1 MASTYGHVRLG
12 TRGSPM
18 ALWQARWVAE
28 TLRQQHPGLTTE
40 LVVIRTAGDRNRQDP
55 LPRIGGKGLF
65 VKEIEDALWRQEIDL
80 AVHSMKDVP
89 TTLPPGLHL
98 SAVPPRDDVR
108 DVFVGRDGRRLTD
121 APGPWRIGTSS
132 LRRRAQLL
140 VLHRQVQVQDI
151 RGNVDTRLRK
161 MRQGE
166 VDGVVVA
173 AAGMY
178 RLGLQAEITEFL
190 PVEVMLPAAG
200 QGRWGSRRWLAI
212 GSMTSYNR
220 CMIQPRPGRWPL
232 NAPFSGIWAGVYGAY
247 CGSGAVSGR
256 RTASAGLVSTPD
268 GSQLLRQELHGP
280 VQEPA
285 QLGERLAAQM
295 RASGAGAILEAL
307 QDDLYPLPAGD
318 GREEKTDAFSHVSR
332 PTTPREYGLT
342 PLGAGNA
349 PGAKRIY
356 FALVCGPRA

>member
-1 MASTYGHVRLG
+1 MAPTSRHVRLG

-28 TLRQQHPGLTTE
+28 ALRQQHPGLTTD
-40 LVVIRTAGDRNRQDP
+40 LVVIRTAGDKNRHDP

-65 VKEIEDALWRQEIDL
+65 VKDIEDALLRQEIDL

-108 DVFVGRDGRRLTD
+108 DAFVGRDGRRLTD

-140 VLHRQVQVQDI
+140 ARRPDLQVQDI

-173 AAGMY
+173 AAGMF
-178 RLGLQAEITEFL
+178 RLGLQAEITEFF
-190 PVEVMLPAAG
+190 PVEIMLPAAG
-200 QGRWGSRRWLAI
+200 QGALGIETLAGHWI
-212 GSMTSYNR
+212 DDLL
-220 CMIQPRPGRWPL
+220 QPLHDP
-232 NAPFSGIWAGVYGAY
+232 A
-247 CGSGAVSGR
+247 
-256 RTASAGLVSTPD
+256 TASAVAAERAVLLPLGGGGTVPIAALAQCQGAALHMQGLVSTPD
-268 GSQLLRQELHGP
+268 GSQLLRQELRGS
-280 VQEPA
+280 VQESA
-285 QLGERLAAQM
+285 QLGERLALQM
-295 RASGAGAILEAL
+295 RASGADTILATL
-307 QDDLYPLPAGD
+307 QD
-318 GREEKTDAFSHVSR
+318 HH
-332 PTTPREYGLT
+332 
-342 PLGAGNA
+342 LGAG
-349 PGAKRIY
+349 
-356 FALVCGPRA
+356 

>member
-1 MASTYGHVRLG
+1 MAHTHAHVRLG

-28 TLRQQHPGLTTE
+28 TLRTHHPGLTTE

-65 VKEIEDALWRQEIDL
+65 VKDIEDALLRQDIEL

-98 SAVPPRDDVR
+98 SAVPPRDEVR
-108 DVFVGRDGRRLTD
+108 DAFVECDGRRLTD

-140 VLHRQVQVQDI
+140 ALHRELRVQDI

-173 AAGMY
+173 AAGMF
-178 RLGLQAEITEFL
+178 RLGLRAEITEFL
-190 PVEVMLPAAG
+190 PIEIMLPAAG
-200 QGRWGSRRWLAI
+200 QGALGIETLAGHWI
-212 GSMTSYNR
+212 DDLL
-220 CMIQPRPGRWPL
+220 QPLHDP
-232 NAPFSGIWAGVYGAY
+232 A
-247 CGSGAVSGR
+247 
-256 RTASAGLVSTPD
+256 TASTVAAERAFLWHLGGGCTVPIAALAQCQGAELHMQGLVSTPD
-268 GSQLLRQELHGP
+268 GSQLLRQELRGS
-280 VQEPA
+280 VQESA
-285 QLGERLAAQM
+285 QLGERLAIQM
-295 RASGAGAILEAL
+295 RASGADTILATL
-307 QDDLYPLPAGD
+307 QD
-318 GREEKTDAFSHVSR
+318 HH
-332 PTTPREYGLT
+332 
-342 PLGAGNA
+342 LGAG
-349 PGAKRIY
+349 
-356 FALVCGPRA
+356 

>member
-1 MASTYGHVRLG
+1 
-12 TRGSPM
+12 M

-28 TLRQQHPGLTTE
+28 ALRQQHPGLTTE
-40 LVVIRTAGDRNRQDP
+40 LVVIRTAGDRNRHDP

-65 VKEIEDALWRQEIDL
+65 VKDIEDALLRQEIDL

-108 DVFVGRDGRRLTD
+108 DAFVGRDGHRLTD
-121 APGPWRIGTSS
+121 APRLSETSGPWRIGTSS

-140 VLHRQVQVQDI
+140 VLHPQLQVQDI

-173 AAGMY
+173 AAGMC
-178 RLGLQAEITEFL
+178 RLGLQAAITELL
-190 PVEVMLPAAG
+190 PVDVMLPAAG
-200 QGRWGSRRWLAI
+200 QGALGIETLAGHWI
-212 GSMTSYNR
+212 DDLL
-220 CMIQPRPGRWPL
+220 QPLHDPTTAAAVAAERAFLWHLGGGCTIPIAAL
-232 NAPFSGIWAGVYGAY
+232 AQCQGAELY
-247 CGSGAVSGR
+247 MQ
-256 RTASAGLVSTPD
+256 GLVSTPD
-268 GSQLLRQELHGP
+268 GSQLLRQELRGP

-295 RASGAGAILEAL
+295 RASGAGALLEAL
-307 QDDLYPLPAGD
+307 QDDLQPLPA
-318 GREEKTDAFSHVSR
+318 REGQE
-332 PTTPREYGLT
+332 E
-342 PLGAGNA
+342 NE
-349 PGAKRIY
+349 
-356 FALVCGPRA
+356 

>member
-1 MASTYGHVRLG
+1 MAPTYRHVRLG

-18 ALWQARWVAE
+18 ALWQTRWVAE
-28 TLRQQHPGLTTE
+28 ALRQQHPGLTTE
-40 LVVIRTAGDRNRQDP
+40 LVVIRTAGDRNRHDP

-65 VKEIEDALWRQEIDL
+65 VKDIEDALLRQEIDL

-108 DVFVGRDGRRLTD
+108 DAFVGRDGRRLTD
-121 APGPWRIGTSS
+121 APRLSETPGPWRIGTSS

-140 VLHRQVQVQDI
+140 VLHPQLQVQDI

-190 PVEVMLPAAG
+190 PIEVMLPAAG
-200 QGRWGSRRWLAI
+200 QGALGIETLA
-212 GSMTSYNR
+212 GHWVDDLL
-220 CMIQPRPGRWPL
+220 QPLHDPTTAAAVAAERAFLWHLGGGCTVPIAAL
-232 NAPFSGIWAGVYGAY
+232 AQCQGAELY
-247 CGSGAVSGR
+247 MQ
-256 RTASAGLVSTPD
+256 GLVSTPD
-268 GSQLLRQELHGP
+268 GSQLLRQELRGP

-295 RASGAGAILEAL
+295 RASGAGALLEAL
-307 QDDLYPLPAGD
+307 QDDLHPLPAREGQ
-318 GREEKTDAFSHVSR
+318 EEK
-332 PTTPREYGLT
+332 E
-342 PLGAGNA
+342 
-349 PGAKRIY
+349 
-356 FALVCGPRA
+356 

>member
-1 MASTYGHVRLG
+1 
-12 TRGSPM
+12 
-18 ALWQARWVAE
+18 
-28 TLRQQHPGLTTE
+28 
-40 LVVIRTAGDRNRQDP
+40 
-55 LPRIGGKGLF
+55 LF

-89 TTLPPGLHL
+89 TTLPQGLHL

-108 DVFVGRDGRRLTD
+108 DVFVGCDGRRLTD

-140 VLHRQVQVQDI
+140 VLYRQLQVQDI

-200 QGRWGSRRWLAI
+200 QGALGIETMAGYWIDDFL
-212 GSMTSYNR
+212 
-220 CMIQPRPGRWPL
+220 QPLHDP
-232 NAPFSGIWAGVYGAY
+232 A
-247 CGSGAVSGR
+247 
-256 RTASAGLVSTPD
+256 TASAVAAERAFLWHLGGGCTVPIAALAQCQGATLHLQGLVSTPD
-268 GSQLLRQELHGP
+268 GSHILRQELHGLA
-280 VQEPA
+280 QEPA

-295 RASGAGAILEAL
+295 RASGADAL
-307 QDDLYPLPAGD
+307 LKVLHDDSHSPPAGER
-318 GREEKTDAFSHVSR
+318 REETD
-332 PTTPREYGLT
+332 
-342 PLGAGNA
+342 
-349 PGAKRIY
+349 
-356 FALVCGPRA
+356 

>member
-1 MASTYGHVRLG
+1 MAHTHPHVRLG

-28 TLRQQHPGLTTE
+28 ALRTHHPGLTTE

-65 VKEIEDALWRQEIDL
+65 VKDIEDALLRQEIEL

-98 SAVPPRDDVR
+98 SAVPPRDEVR
-108 DVFVGRDGRRLTD
+108 DAFVGRDGRRLTD

-140 VLHRQVQVQDI
+140 ALHRELRVQDI

-173 AAGMY
+173 AAGMF
-178 RLGLQAEITEFL
+178 RLGLQAEITEFF
-190 PVEVMLPAAG
+190 PVEIMLPAAG
-200 QGRWGSRRWLAI
+200 QGALGIETLAGHWI
-212 GSMTSYNR
+212 DDLL
-220 CMIQPRPGRWPL
+220 QPLHDP
-232 NAPFSGIWAGVYGAY
+232 A
-247 CGSGAVSGR
+247 
-256 RTASAGLVSTPD
+256 TASAVAAERAFLWHLGGGCTVPIAALAQCQGAALHMQGLVSTPD
-268 GSQLLRQELHGP
+268 GSQLLRQELRGS
-280 VQEPA
+280 VQESA
-285 QLGERLAAQM
+285 QLGERLALQM
-295 RASGAGAILEAL
+295 RASGADTILATL
-307 QDDLYPLPAGD
+307 QD
-318 GREEKTDAFSHVSR
+318 HH
-332 PTTPREYGLT
+332 
-342 PLGAGNA
+342 LGAG
-349 PGAKRIY
+349 
-356 FALVCGPRA
+356 